1 MKFHYLG
8 QQLLDSNC
16 LLLVMK
22 MFGMQDMSMVV
33 VSKVDIP
40 ELEYVISSS
49 PRSLTVDRQ
58 CLFQKFLPILPCQFL
73 QESSSCSRGGE
84 YDSTTTN
91 HHPVKDSTE
100 RYEDRRGN
108 RYVDGLLMA
117 QFLLIHQFRENIAEA
132 LQASGT

>member
-40 ELEYVISSS
+40 ELEYAI
-49 PRSLTVDRQ
+49 
-58 CLFQKFLPILPCQFL
+58 
-73 QESSSCSRGGE
+73 SCS
-84 YDSTTTN
+84 TVAC
-91 HHPVKDSTE
+91 H
-100 RYEDRRGN
+100 
-108 RYVDGLLMA
+108 
-117 QFLLIHQFRENIAEA
+117 
-132 LQASGT
+132 

>member
-40 ELEYVISSS
+40 ELEYVV
-49 PRSLTVDRQ
+49 L
-58 CLFQKFLPILPCQFL
+58 
-73 QESSSCSRGGE
+73 CS
-84 YDSTTTN
+84 TIT
-91 HHPVKDSTE
+91 
-100 RYEDRRGN
+100 
-108 RYVDGLLMA
+108 
-117 QFLLIHQFRENIAEA
+117 
-132 LQASGT
+132 